1 MTGLPRVCLVTA
13 GGAHPAIIANAL
25 AEAFGPIDVVL
36 EKPESK
42 FNFLR
47 RRARLTG
54 MVSTVGQIATMALIV
69 AMKRA
74 LAADIRS
81 LLTELNAETDLRPEH
96 RITRVE
102 SVNSQ
107 AFIDVIE
114 TLRPDVIVLCGCRI
128 VKARVISRMSAPLLN
143 YHAGITPQYRG
154 MNGGYWA
161 LAEDDVENFGATVHL
176 VDGGV
181 DTGAIVG
188 QVRLAPAPGDA
199 IWTYAYRQAA
209 ASREMCVECVRRA
222 ANGTLRPQPPQGSSQ
237 QWFHPPIWKYVW
249 TGLRKGV
256 W

>member
-13 GGAHPAIIANAL
+13 GGPHPAIIANAL
-25 AEAFGPIDVVL
+25 GEAFAPIDVVL
-36 EKPESK
+36 ESPESK
-42 FNFLR
+42 FSFLR
-47 RRARLTG
+47 RRARLNG
-54 MVSTVGQIATMALIV
+54 VISTVGQFATMALIV
-69 AMKRA
+69 AMKRVR
-74 LAADIRS
+74 AARIRS
-81 LLTELNAETDLRPEH
+81 LLAELNAVTRLRPEH

-107 AFIDVIE
+107 AFVDAIQ

-128 VKARVISRMSAPLLN
+128 VEARVISRMPSPLLN
-143 YHAGITPQYRG
+143 YHAGITPLYRG

-176 VDGGV
+176 VDRGV

-188 QVRLAPAPGDA
+188 QVRLAPVPGDA

-222 ANGTLRPQPPQGSSQ
+222 ANGTLRPRPPEGPSQ

-249 TGLRKGV
+249 TGFRKGV